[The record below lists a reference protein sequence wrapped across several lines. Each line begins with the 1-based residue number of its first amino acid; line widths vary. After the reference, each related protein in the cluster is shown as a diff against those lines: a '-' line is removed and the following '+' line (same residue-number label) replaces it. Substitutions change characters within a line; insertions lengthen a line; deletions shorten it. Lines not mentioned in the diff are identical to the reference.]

1 MDNLGLAVYDAE
13 GNLRPLNET
22 FSDLNAIMAGRSG
35 RALSARFLTRGI

>member
-22 FSDLNAIMAGRSG
+22 FSDLNAIMAGGADGHYQRD
-35 RALSARFLTRGI
+35 F